1 MTFAPFQ
8 SASRAAALGTLALVL
23 GIAPASSTYAG
34 AGALLSQC
42 WSPAALGAK
51 PGERK
56 ILRLDGAPDTK
67 PVARDLLPFAPAPL
81 TGSIRSVKIA
91 DGRKL
96 IALTFDLC
104 ETHGQIAGYDGDIV
118 DTLRQLGAKAT
129 FFAGGKW
136 LLDHAERSE
145 QLMADPQFEL
155 GNHNWSHANV
165 RMLTP
170 AGTAREIRR
179 TQAAYESVR
188 DQLGQNQ
195 CAAAQPAAFSH
206 IPQRIG
212 LYRFPY
218 GACNA
223 AGLQAVAEQGLLEIQ
238 WDIAMADPV
247 AAQTADMI
255 VTEVMHKVHP
265 GAIIIGHANGH
276 GVHTNEA
283 LRTLIPMLKAKGYQ
297 FVTVSE
303 LLAAGAPVVAEE
315 CYNEKPGD
323 LDRYDHSVSEPG
335 RAADSKGPRDP
346 TVVPAVATSTG
357 GPAIPA
363 VSKLRGQKRSKT
375 QPDAIDWI
383 GSVLP
388 GSG

>member
-1 MTFAPFQ
+1 MIFARLGL
-8 SASRAAALGTLALVL
+8 SAAAVGLALAA
-23 GIAPASSTYAG
+23 GPAQAG

-42 WSPAALGAK
+42 WAPAEISAK

-56 ILRLDGAPDTK
+56 IVKLDGAPDTK
-67 PVARDLLPFAPAPL
+67 PIIRAMQPADPAPFA
-81 TGSIRSVKIA
+81 GSIRSVKIA

-104 ETHGQIAGYDGDIV
+104 EAHGQITGYDGDIV
-118 DTLRQLGAKAT
+118 DTLRKLGAKAT

-136 LLDHAERSE
+136 LLDHPERSQ
-145 QLMADPQFEL
+145 QLMADAGFEL
-155 GNHNWSHANV
+155 GNHNWSHANERRV
-165 RMLTP
+165 APEVTV
-170 AGTAREIRR
+170 REILR
-179 TQAAYESVR
+179 TQAAYEQLR
-188 DQLGQNQ
+188 DQLGSNQ
-195 CAAAQPAAFSH
+195 CSARQQEAYSR

-223 AGLQAVAEQGLLEIQ
+223 AGLKAVAEQGLLEIQ

-255 VTEVMHKVHP
+255 VKEVMHKVHP
-265 GAIIIGHANGH
+265 GSIIIGHANGR

-283 LRTLIPMLKAKGYQ
+283 LQILIPKLKAEGYQ

-303 LLAAGAPVVAEE
+303 LLAAGTPVVAQE

-323 LDRYDHSVSEPG
+323 LDRYDHPV
-335 RAADSKGPRDP
+335 D
-346 TVVPAVATSTG
+346 AVAKPVLDGQAATNVKAPAG
-357 GPAIPA
+357 GSSVGDLSAPAAKPA
-363 VSKLRGQKRSKT
+363 RARRRTKSA
-375 QPDAIDWI
+375 PDGADLF
-383 GSVLP
+383 GLF
-388 GSG
+388 GSGNG